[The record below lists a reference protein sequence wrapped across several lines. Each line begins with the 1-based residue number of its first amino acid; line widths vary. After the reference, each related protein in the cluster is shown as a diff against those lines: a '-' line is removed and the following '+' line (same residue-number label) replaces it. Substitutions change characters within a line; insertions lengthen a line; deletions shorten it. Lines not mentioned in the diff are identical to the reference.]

1 MVLRSNGGFP
11 DALRDG
17 TGRAARSV
25 CGDVDRRAS
34 NSVFNQ
40 CGASFVAPEFRL
52 DSVSKILLKPMIG
65 TVSTIRSVA
74 SSRRRFNRRA
84 RPARRD

>member
-11 DALRDG
+11 DALGEARVVRPDPF
-17 TGRAARSV
+17 AATSTDAPATRYSTNAAPVSRRLSSV
-25 CGDVDRRAS
+25 
-34 NSVFNQ
+34 
-40 CGASFVAPEFRL
+40 L
-52 DSVSKILLKPMIG
+52 KIQLKPMIG